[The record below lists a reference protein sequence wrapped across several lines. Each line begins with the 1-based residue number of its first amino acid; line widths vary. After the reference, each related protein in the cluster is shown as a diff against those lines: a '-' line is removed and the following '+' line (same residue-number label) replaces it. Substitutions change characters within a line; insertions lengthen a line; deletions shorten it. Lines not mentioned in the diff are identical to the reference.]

1 MSGSPARNCGGSQ
14 RPAWLMVKEALGSVR
29 VVIFNNVS
37 DPTEKEGER
46 EKGNTGSRELE
57 HGMSKTICF
66 Y

>member
-1 MSGSPARNCGGSQ
+1 
-14 RPAWLMVKEALGSVR
+14 MVKEALGSVR